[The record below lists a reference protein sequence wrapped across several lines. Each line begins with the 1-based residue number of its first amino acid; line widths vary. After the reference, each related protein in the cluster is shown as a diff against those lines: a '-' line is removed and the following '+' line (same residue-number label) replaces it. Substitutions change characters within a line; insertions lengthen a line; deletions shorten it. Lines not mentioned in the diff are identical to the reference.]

1 MVSERSSPTF
11 RTRIRAL
18 AERDGIEGVQNFY
31 GVSRRTVRRWIS
43 GETAPQNPRTIRS
56 IQRRGQRI
64 TGSVIQGRNPRTG
77 RFETILTGNAAQAY
91 RIRRAQMQ
99 EQRRVAIQEALTP
112 SEREMAE
119 SMPIEPDIELFRK
132 WEERLERLR
141 EATLLNRLNQFEEY
155 YGYDDTWEDWREDYA
170 VVMGR

>member
-43 GETAPQNPRTIRS
+43 GDTAPQNPRTIRS
-56 IQRRGQRI
+56 IQRRGRRI
-64 TGSVIQGRNPRTG
+64 TGSVIQGRNPISG
-77 RFETILTGNAAQAY
+77 IFETILTGNAARAY
-91 RIRRAQMQ
+91 EVRRTEMR
-99 EQRRVAIQEALTP
+99 EERRVAIDNALTP

-119 SMPIEPDIELFRK
+119 SMPSEPDIEQFRN